1 MRAPII
7 GLVCAL
13 VALAPLIW
21 RPDLPLL
28 YVTVFMGRLPSQR
41 CRRQSRCGRG
51 HETQQ
56 DSLMMRP
63 RDKASLTMRA
73 HRAVETATQIRQT
86 ILEIDFALAAT

>member
-13 VALAPLIW
+13 VALVALVL

-28 YVTVFMGRLPSQR
+28 DVTVFMVKVFMGRLPGQR

-51 HETQQ
+51 HEQ
-56 DSLMMRP
+56 DSDSLVMRLP
-63 RDKASLTMRA
+63 RQSVADDASLAEPSKPAM
-73 HRAVETATQIRQT
+73 QIGQT
-86 ILEIDFALAAT
+86 DDA